1 MSKVVDE
8 IRNHRSTV
16 LDNNEIMIEMLTQM
30 VEPNIIRNNYVLS
43 VLREQNRL
51 LKIII
56 NELRDKLKASNND
69 N

>member
-56 NELRDKLKASNND
+56 NELRDKLRASNND